1 MAARRLS
8 SWLLSRSLSSYSHSS
23 GAASWLHSLG
33 RNSGGWRN
41 INRFSTAAAV
51 EDLITP
57 QVPIRYTQ
65 HLINGK
71 FVDAASGKTFPAYDP
86 RTGEVIANVAEGD
99 VEDINRAV
107 SAARKAF
114 DEGPWPKMSAYER
127 SRILLRFA
135 DLVEKHSDEL
145 AALETWN
152 NGKPYEQAKTEL
164 PLFVRLFHYYAGWA
178 DKIHGLTVPADG
190 DYHVQTLHEPVGV
203 AGQIIPWNF
212 PLVMFAWK
220 VGPALACG
228 NTIVLKTAEQTPL
241 TALFAAKLFH
251 EAGLPEGV
259 LNIVSG
265 YGPTAGA
272 ALASH
277 MDVDKLAFTG
287 STDTGKIVLE
297 LAARSNLKPVTLELG
312 GKSPF
317 IVFDDADVDKA
328 VELAHFALFFNQGQC
343 CCAGSRTFVHER
355 VYDEFLEKSKK
366 RALRRVVGD
375 PFKKGVEQGPQ
386 IDGEQFEKVL
396 RYIKSGIESNATLE
410 CGGDRLGSKG
420 FFIQPTVFSNVQDD
434 MLIAQDEIFG
444 PVQSILKFKDTD
456 EVIARANRTRYGL
469 AAGVFTKNVETAHTM
484 MRALKAGTV
493 WINCFDVFDAAI
505 PFGGYKMSGIGREK
519 GIYSLHNYLQL
530 AFTGSTDTGKIVL
543 ELAARSNLK
552 PVTLELG
559 GKSPFIVFDDADV
572 DKAVELA
579 HFALFFNQGQ
589 CCCAGSR
596 TFVHERVYDEFLEK
610 SKKRALRRVVG
621 DPFKKGV
628 EQGPQID
635 GEQFE
640 KVLRYIKSGI
650 ESNATLECGGD
661 RLGSK
666 GFFIQ
671 PTVFS
676 NVQDDMLIAQDEIFG
691 PVQSILKFK
700 DTDEVI
706 ARANRTRYGLAA
718 GVFTKNVE
726 TAHTMMRAL
735 KAGTVWINCFDVF
748 DAAIPFGGYK
758 MSGIGR
764 EKGIYSLHNYLQ
776 VKAVVT
782 PLNNPAW
789 I

>member
-1 MAARRLS
+1 MMAARSLCR
-8 SWLLSRSLSSYSHSS
+8 LLSRSLSSSNSS
-23 GAASWLHSLG
+23 GAASLLHSLG
-33 RNSGGWRN
+33 RNPGGWRN

-51 EDLITP
+51 EELITP
-57 QVPIRYTQ
+57 QVSIRYTQ
-65 HLINGK
+65 NLINGQ
-71 FVDAASGKTFPAYDP
+71 FVDAASGKTFPTYDP
-86 RTGEVIANVAEGD
+86 RSGEVIAKVAEGD

-114 DEGPWPKMSAYER
+114 DEGPWPKMTAYER

-152 NGKPYEQAKTEL
+152 NGKTYEQAAKTEL
-164 PLFVRLFHYYAGWA
+164 PMFVRLFHYYAGWA

-190 DYHVQTLHEPVGV
+190 DYHVQTLHEPIGV

-241 TALFAAKLFH
+241 TALFVAKLFH
-251 EAGLPEGV
+251 EAGLPDGV
-259 LNIVSG
+259 LNVVSG

-287 STDTGKIVLE
+287 STDTGKVVLE

-317 IVFDDADVDKA
+317 IICEDADVDKA

-386 IDGEQFEKVL
+386 IDVEQFEKVL
-396 RYIKSGIESNATLE
+396 RYIRSGIESHATLE

-420 FFIQPTVFSNVQDD
+420 FFVQPTVFSNVQDD

-444 PVQSILKFKDTD
+444 PVQSILKFKDID
-456 EVIARANRTRYGL
+456 EVIRRANKTRYGL
-469 AAGVFTKNVETAHTM
+469 AAGVFTKNVSTANTL
-484 MRALKAGTV
+484 MRAL
-493 WINCFDVFDAAI
+493 
-505 PFGGYKMSGIGREK
+505 R
-519 GIYSLHNYLQL
+519 
-530 AFTGSTDTGKIVL
+530 
-543 ELAARSNLK
+543 
-552 PVTLELG
+552 
-559 GKSPFIVFDDADV
+559 
-572 DKAVELA
+572 
-579 HFALFFNQGQ
+579 
-589 CCCAGSR
+589 
-596 TFVHERVYDEFLEK
+596 
-610 SKKRALRRVVG
+610 
-621 DPFKKGV
+621 
-628 EQGPQID
+628 
-635 GEQFE
+635 
-640 KVLRYIKSGI
+640 
-650 ESNATLECGGD
+650 
-661 RLGSK
+661 
-666 GFFIQ
+666 
-671 PTVFS
+671 
-676 NVQDDMLIAQDEIFG
+676 
-691 PVQSILKFK
+691 
-700 DTDEVI
+700 
-706 ARANRTRYGLAA
+706 
-718 GVFTKNVE
+718 
-726 TAHTMMRAL
+726 
-735 KAGTVWINCFDVF
+735 AGTVWINCFDVF

-776 VKAVVT
+776 VKAVVS
-782 PLNNPAW
+782 PVKNPAW
-789 I
+789 L